1 VEAGAGERPTRA
13 VMVSRRSRA
22 SAVNQP
28 AVSQVRESET
38 ASEMNGSPGVRRKP
52 KRPQKA
58 EGTRTEPPVSVPMA
72 SGTMPAATAAAEPLL
87 EPPVVRPGRR
97 GCSQSP

>member
-1 VEAGAGERPTRA
+1 
-13 VMVSRRSRA
+13 MVSRMSEA

-28 AVSQVRESET
+28 AVSQDGESEK
-38 ASEMNGSPGVRRKP
+38 ASAMNGSPGVRRKP
-52 KRPQKA
+52 KRPQNA
-58 EGTRTEPPVSVPMA
+58 AGTRTEPPVSVPMA

-87 EPPVVRPGRR
+87 EPPVVWPGRR